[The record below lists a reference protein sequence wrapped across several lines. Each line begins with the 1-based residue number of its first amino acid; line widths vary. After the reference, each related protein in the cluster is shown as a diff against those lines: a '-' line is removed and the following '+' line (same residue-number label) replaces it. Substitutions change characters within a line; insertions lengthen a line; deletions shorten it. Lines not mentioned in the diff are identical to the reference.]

1 MTYETIKVE
10 RDGGAFVLQ
19 LHRPDNRNAINLQM
33 MEEVERAVAD
43 ASQDRGVFGVIVTGG
58 DRYFSAGADLK
69 EALEKMDTTS
79 HRLDY
84 TASWRRLNSVLE
96 NCPKPVIA
104 AIEGFCI
111 TGGFELALACDLRVA
126 GEKSQFAIT
135 SSKIGTVPGGGGTQR
150 LPRIVGVGNAL
161 EILFSAE
168 PIDAQHALRIGL
180 LNRLV
185 PTGQALAEAKAIVS
199 IYGQRAPL
207 SLQMLKSSVYAG
219 VEMSLRDA
227 IEFESLVV
235 NTIAQTDDR
244 QEGITAFLEKR
255 KAVFKGE

>member
-1 MTYETIKVE
+1 MTYKVIKIE

-19 LHRPDNRNAINLQM
+19 LHRPDCRNAINLQL
-33 MEEVERAVAD
+33 MEEVERAIAD
-43 ASQDRGVFGVIVTGG
+43 ATKDRGVFGIIVTGG
-58 DRYFSAGADLK
+58 DGYFSAGADLK
-69 EALEKMDTTS
+69 EALQMMSTTS

-84 TASWRRLNSVLE
+84 TASWRRLNEVLE

-111 TGGFELALACDLRVA
+111 TGGFELALACDLRV
-126 GEKSQFAIT
+126 GSEKSRFAIT

-150 LPRIVGVGNAL
+150 LPRIVGVGHAL
-161 EILFSAE
+161 EILFSGE
-168 PIDAQHALRIGL
+168 PIDAQHAFRIGL

-185 PTGQALAEAKAIVS
+185 PTGQALTEAKAMVR
-199 IYGQRAPL
+199 IYEQRAPL
-207 SLQMLKSSVYAG
+207 SLKMLKSSVYAG

-227 IEFESLVV
+227 IEFEAYVV
-235 NTIAQTDDR
+235 NTIAQTSDR

-255 KAVFKGE
+255 KAVFTGE